1 MKGVLRAKPRLRLL
15 AAVAIVGMGFVLGAC
30 TPAPA
35 PAPEPAPGLVNEIN
49 AQRAANGFAPL
60 ATDAGLTAAAGQ
72 WAAHLATIGTL
83 QHQDLAAIS
92 GWRTV
97 GETLEVGPCNQ
108 SDQTIVGAWLNSLPH
123 RSVLL
128 SPSFSAV
135 GVAKV
140 CGADGRQWVVADFG
154 G

>member
-1 MKGVLRAKPRLRLL
+1 MKRVLDATPSRRLL
-15 AAVAIVGMGFVLGAC
+15 AAAVIGAMGIVLGAC

-35 PAPEPAPGLVNEIN
+35 PAPEPAPGLVTEIN

-60 ATDAGLTAAAGQ
+60 ATDAGLTAAASA

-83 QHQDLAAIS
+83 QHQDLTTFS
-92 GWRTV
+92 GWSTV
-97 GETLEVGPCNQ
+97 GETLEVGPCDQ
-108 SDQTIVGAWLNSLPH
+108 SDQTIVGAWMNSPPH

-128 SPSFSAV
+128 SPNFSAI
-135 GVAKV
+135 GVAKA